1 MPVKSRTLELSVD
14 NRKER
19 LVLPINPQE
28 VAIDTASLNQHV
40 QLLTV
45 GEANL
50 LGPRGLASTSLS
62 GFFPAQ
68 GSPVGRY
75 ADRSPQSYV
84 STLTR
89 WRDARKP
96 VRLII
101 SDMGVNLAMA
111 IEGLQFAY
119 REGSRD
125 ISYSIQLAEY
135 RQLNVPTVKVA
146 VKTKRPAVKVVSRTY
161 TVRTGDCLWTIAK
174 RYYGNGAKYTKIYNA
189 NRDKIRN
196 PNLIYTGP
204 RLVIPA

>member
-1 MPVKSRTLELSVD
+1 MPIKSRTIELSID

-19 LVLPINPQE
+19 LVLPVNPQE
-28 VAIDTASLNQHV
+28 IAIDTASLNQHV

-68 GSPVGRY
+68 GSPFYRF

-84 STLTR
+84 STLKR
-89 WRDARKP
+89 WRDACKP

-111 IEGLQFAY
+111 IESLQFTY

-146 VKTKRPAVKVVSRTY
+146 VKPSGPPLRWYPAPIRCAPATVCGRSPSGTMAMGPSGSVSITP
-161 TVRTGDCLWTIAK
+161 TGL
-174 RYYGNGAKYTKIYNA
+174 RYAILT
-189 NRDKIRN
+189 
-196 PNLIYTGP
+196 
-204 RLVIPA
+204 

>member
-1 MPVKSRTLELSVD
+1 MPVKSRTIELSVD

-101 SDMGVNLAMA
+101 SESRACNL
-111 IEGLQFAY
+111 
-119 REGSRD
+119 
-125 ISYSIQLAEY
+125 
-135 RQLNVPTVKVA
+135 PTVRA
-146 VKTKRPAVKVVSRTY
+146 AGISRIPFSW
-161 TVRTGDCLWTIAK
+161 RSIAS
-174 RYYGNGAKYTKIYNA
+174 
-189 NRDKIRN
+189 
-196 PNLIYTGP
+196 
-204 RLVIPA
+204 

>member
-1 MPVKSRTLELSVD
+1 MPIKSRTIELSID

-19 LVLPINPQE
+19 LVLPVNPQE
-28 VAIDTASLNQHV
+28 IAIDTASLNQHV

-68 GSPVGRY
+68 GSPFYRF

-84 STLTR
+84 STLKR
-89 WRDARKP
+89 WRDACKP

-111 IEGLQFAY
+111 IESLQFTY

-146 VKTKRPAVKVVSRTY
+146 VTT
-161 TVRTGDCLWTIAK
+161 
-174 RYYGNGAKYTKIYNA
+174 
-189 NRDKIRN
+189 
-196 PNLIYTGP
+196 
-204 RLVIPA
+204 

>member
-1 MPVKSRTLELSVD
+1 MPVKSRTVELSID

-19 LVLPINPQE
+19 LVLPVNPQE
-28 VAIDTASLNQHV
+28 IAIDTASLNQHV
-40 QLLTV
+40 HLLAI

-50 LGPRGLASTSLS
+50 LGPRGLSTTPLS

-68 GSPVGRY
+68 GSPLYRF

-84 STLTR
+84 NTLKR
-89 WRDARKP
+89 WRDACKP

-111 IEGLQFAY
+111 IESLQFTY

-146 VKTKRPAVKVVSRTY
+146 VKTKRPAVKAVSRTY

-174 RYYGNGAKYTKIYNA
+174 RYYGNGNKWKKIYNA
-189 NRDKIRN
+189 NRNKIKN
-196 PNLIYTGP
+196 PNLIYTGQ